1 MIDLKVNTDSQSPIT
16 KKDVKITGIVKHFLV
31 KSRTPLRSNN
41 FKRNKIMNRTTGKIN
56 LSQMENLEKKKIER
70 RTRDVPAVVSFKTN
84 GIVKFGVSMIRMLD
98 GFLIINRIG
107 VLKDKLV
114 FVLNKKKT
122 KIKDDLNIEIPTE
135 KKDSG
140 IVRLGSYL
148 NHTDLDVYPKL
159 GVHTSNDFKEDSFLF
174 DETEIDDGQ
183 LVLQIDLTKGH
194 LRNRTQGGKVK
205 K

>member
-1 MIDLKVNTDSQSPIT
+1 
-16 KKDVKITGIVKHFLV
+16 
-31 KSRTPLRSNN
+31 
-41 FKRNKIMNRTTGKIN
+41 MNRTTGKIN
-56 LSQMENLEKKKIER
+56 LSQMENLEKKTET

-122 KIKDDLNIEIPTE
+122 KTKDDLNIEIPTD
-135 KKDSG
+135 KKYSG
-140 IVRLGSYL
+140 MVRLGSYL

-159 GVHTSNDFKEDSFLF
+159 GIHTSNDFKKDSFLF

-194 LRNRTQGGKVK
+194 LRNRTRGGKNKEVK
-205 K
+205 

>member
-1 MIDLKVNTDSQSPIT
+1 
-16 KKDVKITGIVKHFLV
+16 
-31 KSRTPLRSNN
+31 
-41 FKRNKIMNRTTGKIN
+41 MNRKTGKID
-56 LSQMENLEKKKIER
+56 LSQMENLEKKTET

-122 KIKDDLNIEIPTE
+122 KTKDDLNIEIPTD
-135 KKDSG
+135 KG
-140 IVRLGSYL
+140 MVRLGSYL
-148 NHTDLDVYPKL
+148 NRTDLDVYPKL
-159 GVHTSNDFKEDSFLF
+159 GIHTSNDFKKDSFLF

-183 LVLQIDLTKGH
+183 LILQIDLTKGH
-194 LRNRTQGGKVK
+194 LRSRTQGGKDKEVK
-205 K
+205 